1 MILETLTYDLDAK
14 TWSTPVMPPL
24 DSERTLVLAFGSR
37 DLLDDPA
44 PLLALRRAYPRAKL
58 LGCSSAG
65 EIAGA
70 TVRDRSLSVS
80 VTRFEKTELV
90 ATSVDVKDASESFA
104 AGQALARALQ
114 RPDLRGVLVLSEGL
128 GVNGS
133 QLVAGL
139 NSVLPSS
146 VVVTGGLSGDGTRF
160 ERTWVC
166 FGYSVRSGIVAA
178 VGFYGDHISIRHGS
192 KGGWDK
198 FGPER
203 VITRSEGNV
212 LYSLDGK
219 PALALYKEY
228 LGDKAAELPAS
239 GLLFPLAM
247 RATAKDD
254 KFLVRTLLA
263 VDHEKQSMTFAGDLP
278 KGHLVQLMKADFDR
292 LVGGAEL
299 ATKTATGSGPTL
311 PGAELAVAISC
322 VGRRIVL
329 GDRIEEEVEAVRD
342 ALPKESHMTGFY
354 SYGEIS
360 PYAIGHSDLH
370 NQTMTLTLFAESAA
384 PLPQREQPARATTPT
399 PPKTSPTLPAARA
412 KPPVAVTVPAKI
424 EVVAARPQAKPL
436 APRVGAAAANG
447 RRELVELD
455 EVDVSTGTLTS
466 PSKLLHEPGLRVET
480 FTYDLDSKRWSTPV
494 MPPLDSER
502 TLVLAFGSRD
512 LLDDPE
518 PLAALRRAYPKAKL
532 LGCSSAGEI
541 VGATV
546 RDRSLSVSVA
556 RFEKTTLATA
566 MVEVKDASESFA
578 AGEKLAQAL
587 QRPDLR
593 GVLVLSEGLGV
604 NGSQLVAG
612 LNAVLPSSVVVT
624 GGLSGDGTRFERT
637 WVCCGAAVKRGI
649 VAAVGFY
656 GDHISIRH
664 GSKGGWDKFGPER
677 VITRSEGNV
686 LFSLDGKPAL
696 ALYKEYLGDKA
707 AELPASG
714 LLFPLAMRAT
724 AKDDKF
730 LVRTLLAVDHE
741 KQSMTFAGDLP
752 KGHLVQLMK
761 ADFNRLVGG
770 AELATKT
777 ATDSGPTPSGASL
790 AVAISCVGRRI
801 VLGDRIE
808 EEVEAVRD
816 ALPKEALVTGFYS
829 YGEISP
835 YAIGHSDLHNQ
846 TMTLTLFAESPTPLP
861 QRERATNGAT
871 AASVDPPPPQAQTPS
886 RRETPALALVERA
899 RSPVPDLTPAPA
911 MALSP
916 VTERSSAPPRAS
928 VREVAPAGSGGQA
941 AGITFDVRKE
951 GTILVVRLA
960 GRMTETFKGAALAKQ
975 LEGDVL
981 LDLGDVE
988 RVTSFGVRE
997 WLQLLQEAEPRMR
1010 KLYLG
1015 RCAEPIVNQMSMI
1028 RRFSGDGQIVSF
1040 YAPYACEACS
1050 TQFERLV
1057 DCEYDADAITKGVA
1071 PAASCPRCDG
1081 AGAFDDDAHT
1091 YFGFAAPHA
1100 GKSIPFEIRAA
1111 LAALERRDEPV
1122 GGEAVEKTV
1131 EGRITRVKVNCK
1143 LDASVR
1149 WNRVLDGLEGQVV
1162 FDLGAA
1168 PATTTEGAAAFEAAL
1183 RALVNE
1189 TEAMRIEGC
1198 PRLVAER
1205 FVTPPRVAPA
1215 MIVSAILEG
1224 RCGPCGALR
1233 PVVVNVHDTA
1243 TQLAEGQDPLALC
1256 KRCNAPLSFE
1266 ASRPLLKLL
1275 GAHVLAATAPKATA
1289 PAASKPKA
1297 SPAPSS
1303 SAPPS
1308 LATAPVVD
1316 PTPSLPA
1323 PAAALR
1329 KSGGTSSGLY
1339 AIVAALGLAVLGLG
1353 ALVLRG
1359 QVPAKAAAAPEAPA
1373 LIASI
1378 APPGPAPSERASAG
1392 PTWSKTSDLPPPWV
1406 ERVFVIDG
1414 DSVFV
1419 VGRGGPAANEEAALG
1434 MARSDAL
1441 ERLAANMLTELAG
1454 SPVHDFVAARVTV
1467 DPHGERQKEVIE
1479 PVARRY
1485 LRQVGPIATPERVDA
1500 ISRQREQGVESFVR
1514 YKLSK
1519 PSYLAAVETY
1529 RQTANFQGLTVARFF
1544 PELEGSI
1551 RTEGDL
1557 IIVGV
1562 QPGWQGALV
1571 GVRPGDV
1578 VVSVNGH
1585 PVSTVDAFTRT
1596 ANDEWNAAAP
1606 GSTISIE
1613 LESLGA
1619 RRTTRIVKPL
1629 RGPAP

>member
-14 TWSTPVMPPL
+14 SWSTPVMPPL
-24 DSERTLVLAFGSR
+24 DSDRTLVLAFGSR
-37 DLLDDPA
+37 DVLDDPA
-44 PLLALRRAYPRAKL
+44 PLAALRRAYPRAKL

-65 EIAGA
+65 EIVGT
-70 TVRDRSLSVS
+70 TVRDRTVTVS
-80 VTRFEKTELV
+80 VTRFDRTTLL
-90 ATSVDVKDASESFA
+90 ATSVEVKDAAESFA
-104 AGQALARALQ
+104 AGEKLARALQ

-139 NSVLPSS
+139 NSVLPDS

-166 FGYSVRSGIVAA
+166 FGSTVKSGIIAA
-178 VGFYGDHISIRHGS
+178 VGFYGDHVSILHGS

-212 LYSLDGK
+212 LYALDGK
-219 PALALYKEY
+219 PALTLYKEY

-292 LVGGAEL
+292 LIGGAEL
-299 ATKTATGSGPTL
+299 ATKTATGSGPTIV
-311 PGAELAVAISC
+311 GASLAVAISC

-329 GDRIEEEVEAVRD
+329 GDRTEEEVEAVRD
-342 ALPKESHMTGFY
+342 ALPENAQVTGFY

-360 PYAIGHSDLH
+360 PYATGHCDLH
-370 NQTMTLTLFAESAA
+370 NQTMTLTIFSESETPLPRRDGVARAAAATKPSAPILPRTAAA
-384 PLPQREQPARATTPT
+384 PAKPAAIPSRLPASALPARN
-399 PPKTSPTLPAARA
+399 
-412 KPPVAVTVPAKI
+412 
-424 EVVAARPQAKPL
+424 
-436 APRVGAAAANG
+436 GAAAVSG

-455 EVDVSTGTLTS
+455 EADVATSTRTHS
-466 PSKLLHEPGLRVET
+466 QAAHRMPGMRLET
-480 FTYDLDSKRWSTPV
+480 FTYDLDAKRWSTPV
-494 MPPLDSER
+494 MPPLDGEN

-512 LLDDPE
+512 VLDDPA
-518 PLAALRRAYPKAKL
+518 PLAALRRAYPRAKL

-541 VGATV
+541 VGTTV
-546 RDRSLSVSVA
+546 RDRTVTVSVT
-556 RFEKTTLATA
+556 RFDRTTLLATS
-566 MVEVKDASESFA
+566 VEVKDAAESFA
-578 AGEKLAQAL
+578 AGEKLARAL

-612 LNAVLPSSVVVT
+612 LNSVLPDSVVVT

-637 WVCCGAAVKRGI
+637 WVCFGSTVKSGI
-649 VAAVGFY
+649 IAAVGFY
-656 GDHISIRH
+656 GDHVSILH

-686 LFSLDGKPAL
+686 LYALDGKPAL
-696 ALYKEYLGDKA
+696 TLYKEYLGDKA

-761 ADFNRLVGG
+761 ADFDRLIGG

-777 ATDSGPTPSGASL
+777 ATGSGPTIVGASL

-801 VLGDRIE
+801 VLGDRTE

-816 ALPKEALVTGFYS
+816 ALPENAQVTGFYS

-835 YAIGHSDLHNQ
+835 YATGHCDLHNQ
-846 TMTLTLFAESPTPLP
+846 TMTLTIFSESETPLP
-861 QRERATNGAT
+861 RRASPVHVDSPPAPSLREIP
-871 AASVDPPPPQAQTPS
+871 V
-886 RRETPALALVERA
+886 LALSERTPT
-899 RSPVPDLTPAPA
+899 RPSFPDAVLLPLRASAPI
-911 MALSP
+911 
-916 VTERSSAPPRAS
+916 TERSSSIPPRTV
-928 VREVAPAGSGGQA
+928 VREVAPAGSAGQA

-951 GTILVVRLA
+951 ADILVVRLA

-975 LEGDVL
+975 LEGHVL

-997 WLQLLQEAEPRMR
+997 WLQMVQEAEPRVKR
-1010 KLYLG
+1010 LYLA

-1040 YAPYACEACS
+1040 HAPYACEACS

-1057 DCEYDADAITKGVA
+1057 DCEHDAEAITRGVA
-1071 PAASCPRCDG
+1071 PAASCPRCG
-1081 AGAFDDDAHT
+1081 GVGAFDDDART
-1091 YFGFAAPHA
+1091 YFGFALPHA
-1100 GKSIPFEIRAA
+1100 GKPVSAEIRAA
-1111 LAALERRDEPV
+1111 IEALTRRDEPV
-1122 GGEAVEKTV
+1122 GGEAVEKTI
-1131 EGRITRVKVNCK
+1131 EGRVTRVKVNCK
-1143 LDASVR
+1143 LDAGVR
-1149 WNRVLDGLEGQVV
+1149 WNRILDGIEGQVV
-1162 FDLGAA
+1162 FDLAGA
-1168 PATTTEGAAAFEAAL
+1168 PSTTPEGAAAFEAAL
-1183 RALVNE
+1183 RGLVGA
-1189 TEAMRIEGC
+1189 TDGLRVEGC

-1205 FVTPPRVAPA
+1205 LAAPSSA
-1215 MIVSAILEG
+1215 ATATIVSAVLEG

-1233 PVVVNVHDTA
+1233 PVVIELRGA
-1243 TQLAEGQDPLALC
+1243 AAELVDGKDPHALC

-1266 ASRPLLKLL
+1266 GARPLLRLL
-1275 GAHVLAATAPKATA
+1275 GAH
-1289 PAASKPKA
+1289 
-1297 SPAPSS
+1297 
-1303 SAPPS
+1303 
-1308 LATAPVVD
+1308 
-1316 PTPSLPA
+1316 
-1323 PAAALR
+1323 AL
-1329 KSGGTSSGLY
+1329 
-1339 AIVAALGLAVLGLG
+1339 
-1353 ALVLRG
+1353 
-1359 QVPAKAAAAPEAPA
+1359 AAAAPKAAAVVASKPPFSASPMTAATAAPRSEEALAPLVPAAANRGASTGLYLVVALLALAVTGLGVTVIRSQAPA
-1373 LIASI
+1373 K
-1378 APPGPAPSERASAG
+1378 PPAVVERLAPAPSGSVQSAPAERTAAG
-1392 PTWSKTSDLPPPWV
+1392 PAWAKTSDLPPPWV
-1406 ERVFVIDG
+1406 ERGFVIEG
-1414 DSVFV
+1414 ESVFV

-1441 ERLAANMLTELAG
+1441 DHLVAGMLTELAG
-1454 SPVHDFVAARVTV
+1454 SPIHDFVASRGAEGG
-1467 DPHGERQKEVIE
+1467 HGERQKETIE

-1485 LRQVGPIATPERVDA
+1485 LRQVGPVATPERVDA
-1500 ISRQREQGVESFVR
+1500 VTRQRDQGVESFVR
-1514 YKLSK
+1514 YRLSK
-1519 PSYLAAVETY
+1519 QSYLAAVETY
-1529 RQTANFQGLTVARFF
+1529 RQTATFQGLTVARFF
-1544 PELEGSI
+1544 PVLEGSI

-1562 QPGWQGALV
+1562 QPGFQGALA
-1571 GVRPGDV
+1571 GVRAGDV
-1578 VVSVNGH
+1578 VVAVNGH
-1585 PVSTVDAFTRT
+1585 AVSTVDAFNRT
-1596 ANDEWNAAAP
+1596 ANDEWSAALP
-1606 GSTISIE
+1606 GSTITVD

-1619 RRTTRIVKPL
+1619 RHSTRIIKPL
-1629 RGPAP
+1629 RGPTR

>member
-14 TWSTPVMPPL
+14 TWSKPVMPPL
-24 DSERTLVLAFGSR
+24 DSDRTLVLAFGSR

-44 PLLALRRAYPRAKL
+44 PLLALRRAYPKAKL

-70 TVRDRSLSVS
+70 EVRDRSLSVS
-80 VTRFEKTELV
+80 VTRFDKTTLV
-90 ATSVDVKDASESFA
+90 ATSVDVK
-104 AGQALARALQ
+104 
-114 RPDLRGVLVLSEGL
+114 
-128 GVNGS
+128 N
-133 QLVAGL
+133 
-139 NSVLPSS
+139 
-146 VVVTGGLSGDGTRF
+146 
-160 ERTWVC
+160 
-166 FGYSVRSGIVAA
+166 
-178 VGFYGDHISIRHGS
+178 
-192 KGGWDK
+192 
-198 FGPER
+198 
-203 VITRSEGNV
+203 
-212 LYSLDGK
+212 
-219 PALALYKEY
+219 
-228 LGDKAAELPAS
+228 
-239 GLLFPLAM
+239 
-247 RATAKDD
+247 
-254 KFLVRTLLA
+254 
-263 VDHEKQSMTFAGDLP
+263 
-278 KGHLVQLMKADFDR
+278 
-292 LVGGAEL
+292 
-299 ATKTATGSGPTL
+299 
-311 PGAELAVAISC
+311 
-322 VGRRIVL
+322 
-329 GDRIEEEVEAVRD
+329 
-342 ALPKESHMTGFY
+342 
-354 SYGEIS
+354 
-360 PYAIGHSDLH
+360 
-370 NQTMTLTLFAESAA
+370 
-384 PLPQREQPARATTPT
+384 
-399 PPKTSPTLPAARA
+399 
-412 KPPVAVTVPAKI
+412 
-424 EVVAARPQAKPL
+424 
-436 APRVGAAAANG
+436 
-447 RRELVELD
+447 
-455 EVDVSTGTLTS
+455 
-466 PSKLLHEPGLRVET
+466 
-480 FTYDLDSKRWSTPV
+480 
-494 MPPLDSER
+494 
-502 TLVLAFGSRD
+502 
-512 LLDDPE
+512 
-518 PLAALRRAYPKAKL
+518 
-532 LGCSSAGEI
+532 
-541 VGATV
+541 
-546 RDRSLSVSVA
+546 
-556 RFEKTTLATA
+556 
-566 MVEVKDASESFA
+566 ASESFA
-578 AGEKLAQAL
+578 AGEKLARAL

-637 WVCCGAAVKRGI
+637 WVCFGDSVRSGT

-724 AKDDKF
+724 VKDDKF

-761 ADFNRLVGG
+761 ADFDRLIGG

-777 ATDSGPTPSGASL
+777 ATGSGPTPPGASL

-846 TMTLTLFAESPTPLP
+846 TMTLTLFAES
-861 QRERATNGAT
+861 
-871 AASVDPPPPQAQTPS
+871 QTPIAQRAS
-886 RRETPALALVERA
+886 AVNGALALSVDSPHAVNVDSPRALEPGRREPPSLAIVERTRA
-899 RSPVPDLTPAPA
+899 AALDLTPTPSVVQA
-911 MALSP
+911 P
-916 VTERSSAPPRAS
+916 VTERSSSPPRAS
-928 VREVAPAGSGGQA
+928 VREVAPAGSSGQA

-951 GTILVVRLA
+951 GAILVVRLA

-997 WLQLLQEAEPRMR
+997 WLQLLQEAEPRVR

-1081 AGAFDDDAHT
+1081 AGAFDDDART
-1091 YFGFAAPHA
+1091 YFGFATPHA
-1100 GKSIPFEIRAA
+1100 GKPVPREVRVAV
-1111 LAALERRDEPV
+1111 AALERRDEPV

-1131 EGRITRVKVNCK
+1131 EGRVTRVKVNCK
-1143 LDASVR
+1143 LDANVR

-1168 PATTTEGAAAFEAAL
+1168 PSTTPDGAAAFEAAL
-1183 RALVNE
+1183 RALVGE
-1189 TEAMRIEGC
+1189 TETMRIEGC

-1215 MIVSAILEG
+1215 TIVSAILEG

-1233 PVVVNVHDTA
+1233 PVVITLDESA
-1243 TQLAEGQDPLALC
+1243 TQILEGQDPHALC

-1266 ASRPLLKLL
+1266 ATRPLLKLL
-1275 GAHVLAATAPKATA
+1275 GAHALADVGAAAPKSSAPAAPPKATA
-1289 PAASKPKA
+1289 
-1297 SPAPSS
+1297 SPGSAP
-1303 SAPPS
+1303 PPS

-1316 PTPSLPA
+1316 PTPALPA
-1323 PAAALR
+1323 PPVAIR
-1329 KSGGTSSGLY
+1329 SGGGTSSGLY
-1339 AIVAALGLAVLGLG
+1339 AVVAILGLAVLGLG

-1359 QVPAKAAAAPEAPA
+1359 QTPAKAAAVTEIPAPV
-1373 LIASI
+1373 ASI
-1378 APPGPAPSERASAG
+1378 AASAAAPASTERAAAGPA
-1392 PTWSKTSDLPPPWV
+1392 WSKTSDLPPPWV
-1406 ERVFVIDG
+1406 ERTFVIDG
-1414 DSVFV
+1414 ESVFV

-1467 DPHGERQKEVIE
+1467 DPHGERQKEAIE

-1485 LRQVGPIATPERVDA
+1485 LRQVGPIATPERVEA

-1519 PSYLAAVETY
+1519 PSYLAAVESY
-1529 RQTANFQGLTVARFF
+1529 RQTATFQGLTIARFF

-1551 RTEGDL
+1551 RTEGEL
-1557 IIVGV
+1557 IIVAV
-1562 QPGWQGALV
+1562 QPGFQGALV

-1585 PVSTVDAFTRT
+1585 PVSTVEAFNRV
-1596 ANDEWNAAAP
+1596 ANDEWTAALP
-1606 GSTISIE
+1606 GSAVSID

-1619 RRTTRIVKPL
+1619 RRSTRIVKPS